1 MQNKNKKKML
11 LRGKTITMMTK
22 PKNKVE
28 EEHIKED
35 QEKKG
40 QTRLL
45 TMKSH
50 PNYIE
55 VLFL

>member
-1 MQNKNKKKML
+1 
-11 LRGKTITMMTK
+11 MMTK

-28 EEHIKED
+28 EEHLKED

-40 QTRLL
+40 QTRLI

-55 VLFL
+55 VLLL